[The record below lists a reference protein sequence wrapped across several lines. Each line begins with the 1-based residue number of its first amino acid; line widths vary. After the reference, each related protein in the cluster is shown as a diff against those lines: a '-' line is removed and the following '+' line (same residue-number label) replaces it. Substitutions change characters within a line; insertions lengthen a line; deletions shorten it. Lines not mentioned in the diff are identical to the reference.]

1 MIKKTMNAP
10 ALHLTFTDINE
21 CTNGQAKCAQVC
33 TNTDGGFRCSCNEFY
48 MLGDDKKTCLREY
61 QKWVC

>member
-1 MIKKTMNAP
+1 MIAVTVI
-10 ALHLTFTDINE
+10 DIDE
-21 CTNGQAKCAQVC
+21 CANGQAKCAQLC